1 MAYLQ
6 GLLIGLAFVAP
17 IGMQNIYVFNNGL
30 SYKLSRALLYTL
42 FVWFFDALFCLAAF
56 YGIGAIISHN
66 QIVKVVVMILGG
78 GLTMYIGYNIIRS
91 ANQRAITSADNHIS
105 VKQAIMTAIVVS
117 WANPQA
123 LIDGTMMLG
132 ASRGTL
138 TVAESIFFIIGVVT
152 SSFIWDLGMTSAFNL
167 LRHRMPAK
175 LLVGINLVSGLIVF
189 GYGIFLLVNGI
200 HQAI

>member
-30 SYKLSRALLYTL
+30 SYKLSRALLYTF
-42 FVWFFDALFCLAAF
+42 FVWIFDALFCFAAF
-56 YGIGAIISHN
+56 YGIGALISKNHFVK
-66 QIVKVVVMILGG
+66 IVIMILGG
-78 GLTMYIGYNIIRS
+78 ALTVYIGYGIIRS
-91 ANQRAITSADNHIS
+91 ANQRAITSEDNKIS
-105 VKQAIMTAIVVS
+105 VKQAILQAIVVS

-138 TVAESIFFIIGVVT
+138 TTAESIFFIIGVIT
-152 SSFIWDLGMTSAFNL
+152 SSFIWDMGMTSAFNI
-167 LRHRMPAK
+167 LRHRMPGK
-175 LLVGINLVSGLIVF
+175 ILTGINLVSGLIVF
-189 GYGIFLLVNGI
+189 GYGIFLIVNGI
-200 HQAI
+200 QQIM

>member
-30 SYKLSRALLYTL
+30 SYKMSRALLYTF
-42 FVWFFDALFCLAAF
+42 FVWFFDVLFCFAAF
-56 YGIGAIISHN
+56 YGIGAIISKNHL
-66 QIVKVVVMILGG
+66 VKVIVMILGG
-78 GLTMYIGYNIIRS
+78 VLTVYIGYGIIRS
-91 ANQRAITSADNHIS
+91 ANQRALTSDDNRIS
-105 VKQAIMTAIVVS
+105 VRQAIMSAIVVS

-138 TVAESIFFIIGVVT
+138 TTAESIFFIIGVIT
-152 SSFIWDLGMTSAFNL
+152 SSFIWDMGMTSAFNI
-167 LRHRMPAK
+167 LRHRMPSK
-175 LLVGINLVSGLIVF
+175 LLVGINLVSGIIVLC
-189 GYGIFLLVNGI
+189 YGIFLIINGI
-200 HQAI
+200 QQVI

>member
-30 SYKLSRALLYTL
+30 SYKLSRALLYTF
-42 FVWFFDALFCLAAF
+42 FVWIFDALFCFAAF
-56 YGIGAIISHN
+56 YGIGALISKNHFVK
-66 QIVKVVVMILGG
+66 IVIMILGG
-78 GLTMYIGYNIIRS
+78 ALTVYIGYGIIRS
-91 ANQRAITSADNHIS
+91 ANQRAITSEDNKIS
-105 VKQAIMTAIVVS
+105 VKQVILQAIVVS

-138 TVAESIFFIIGVVT
+138 TTAESIFFIIGVIT
-152 SSFIWDLGMTSAFNL
+152 SSFIWDMGMTSAFNI
-167 LRHRMPAK
+167 LRHRMPGK
-175 LLVGINLVSGLIVF
+175 ILTGINLVSGLIVF
-189 GYGIFLLVNGI
+189 GYGIFLIVNGI
-200 HQAI
+200 QQVM